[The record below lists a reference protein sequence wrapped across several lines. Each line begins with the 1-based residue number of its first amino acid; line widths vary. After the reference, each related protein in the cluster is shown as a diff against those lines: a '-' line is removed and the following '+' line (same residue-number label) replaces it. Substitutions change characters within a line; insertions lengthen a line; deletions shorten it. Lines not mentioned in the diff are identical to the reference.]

1 MSAKKMRVR
10 ITQDGRTEI
19 KVEGG
24 QGDNCVTF
32 TQALEQKLGQVQDRQ
47 FTEDYDAQQVVT
59 INTDEK
65 ITDYTL

>member
-32 TQALEQKLGQVQDRQ
+32 TQALEQKLGQVQHRQ